1 MSKIPAVSLDVWK
14 DLYAEAARFESIK
27 PWNILCE
34 ESFFGVQDPTSGQL
48 GYGCVLGE
56 MGTFLALAVYRGG
69 EGFNVYQRL
78 KNDEIPE
85 DESFAAQNCLM
96 AQFADREELEKADRD
111 NIKRLGLRYRGVQ
124 AWPLFRSQFPGYF
137 PWHLDEKEAVFLT
150 CALRC
155 ASDWVERIA
164 SGRLDPDE
172 RPGKVFTYLLKV
184 GDEKSA
190 REFEVCWTDI
200 PIYKSAPP
208 QPLALDEKRLT
219 KLLAK
224 PPKRGGAWEADVY
237 YLPAPIMDRDRPYF
251 IRMVMVVDRES
262 GYVLPGG
269 VVPPERPAHEA
280 LADALLGGAEQ
291 MGCAPSEIRVRDDKL
306 SALLEPMAKALGA
319 RLTVGDLPVIRRTKR
334 EIDKMLLRRGAASS

>member
-1 MSKIPAVSLDVWK
+1 MAKIPAVSLDVWK
-14 DLYAEAARFESIK
+14 DLYAEAMRYESIK

-34 ESFFGVQDPTSGQL
+34 ESFFSVQDPASGQL

-56 MGTFLALAVYRGG
+56 MGTFLALAVYRGA

-85 DESFAAQNCLM
+85 EESFAAQNCLM

-111 NIKRLGLRYRGVQ
+111 NIKKLGLRFRGVQ
-124 AWPLFRSQFPGYF
+124 AWPLFRSQLPSYF

-172 RPGKVFTYLLKV
+172 RAGKVFTYLLKV
-184 GDEKSA
+184 GDEKSP
-190 REFEVCWTDI
+190 REFEICWTDT
-200 PIYKSAPP
+200 PVYKPAPP
-208 QPLALDEKRLT
+208 PPLALDERRLA
-219 KLLAK
+219 KLMSK
-224 PPKRGGAWEADVY
+224 PPKRGGLWEADVY
-237 YLPAPIMDRDRPYF
+237 SLPAPIMDRDRPYF

-262 GYVLPGG
+262 GFVLPGG

-280 LADALLGGAEQ
+280 LADALLDGVEQ
-291 MGCAPSEIRVRDDKL
+291 LGCAPGEIRVRDEER
-306 SALLEPMAKALGA
+306 SMLLEPIAKALGA
-319 RLTVGDLPVIRRTKR
+319 RLTVGDLPAIRRTKR
-334 EIDKMLLRRGAASS
+334 EIDKMLMSRGRMS

>member
-1 MSKIPAVSLDVWK
+1 MAKIPVVPLDAWK
-14 DLYAEAARFESIK
+14 SLYAEAARFEALQ
-27 PWNILCE
+27 PWNILSE
-34 ESFFGVQDPTSGQL
+34 DAFFGVENPVSGEM
-48 GYGCVLGE
+48 GYGCVLGKL
-56 MGTFLALAVYRGG
+56 GSFLALALYRGA
-69 EGFNVYQRL
+69 EGFDIYQRL
-78 KNDEIPE
+78 KKDDIPE

-96 AQFADREELEKADRD
+96 AQFADRAELEKADRD
-111 NIKRLGLRYRGVQ
+111 AIKKLGLRFRGAQ
-124 AWPLFRSQFPGYF
+124 AWPLFRSHLPGYF
-137 PWHLDEKEAVFLT
+137 PWHLDEKEAVFQT

-172 RPGKVFTYLLKV
+172 RPGKVFTYLLKA
-184 GDEKSA
+184 GDKKSA
-190 REFEVCWTDI
+190 SEFEVCWTDI
-200 PIYKSAPP
+200 PIYKSEPP

-224 PPKRGGAWEADVY
+224 PPKRSGAWEADVY
-237 YLPAPIMDRDRPYF
+237 SLPAPIMDRDRPYF

-291 MGCAPSEIRVRDDKL
+291 LGFAPGEICVRDGNL
-306 SALLEPMAKALGA
+306 SALLEPVAKALGA
-319 RLTVGDLPVIRRTKR
+319 KLTVSGLPVIRRTKR
-334 EIDKMLLRRGAASS
+334 EFDKMLLRQGAASS